1 MYIKTKGGAFPP
13 NKIIALQAI
22 AAQET
27 ELKNQGIP
35 NRQAGKRSALEDF
48 YSLRGSYLFMVE
60 PEPNPFGKRS
70 INGAG
75 HQSQVGLTIC
85 PS

>member
-1 MYIKTKGGAFPP
+1 MFIRTKGGAFPP

-27 ELKNQGIP
+27 ELKNKGIP
-35 NRQAGKRSALEDF
+35 NRQARDLSAFEDL
-48 YSLRGSYLFMVE
+48 YSPRGRYLFMVE
-60 PEPNPFGKRS
+60 PEPSSFGKRS

-75 HQSQVGLTIC
+75 HQSQVGLTIR